1 MGPKPR
7 ITLENRAKA
16 VALSEEG
23 YSQRQ
28 IADRLGCSQK
38 SIDRTLRRHS
48 ATGSVQDKTIPG
60 RRRKTSRRE
69 NSLIVRKS
77 KADRFKTAP
86 QIKAELQ
93 IEHGVQVSASTI
105 QRRLRE
111 VGLLARKPCRKP
123 HLTLCHKRARLQF
136 SRVHRNWMQMQWSHV
151 IFSDES
157 KFMIHR
163 SDGRVYVRRMAS
175 EEFSDRCAQ
184 KIVKH
189 GGGGIM
195 MWGCIT
201 ANGVGLLWRV

>member
-7 ITLENRAKA
+7 ITLENRAK
-16 VALSEEG
+16 VIVLSEEG

-69 NSLIVRKS
+69 DSLIVRKL

-86 QIKAELQ
+86 QIKAELR

-105 QRRLRE
+105 QRWLRE
-111 VGLLARKPCRKP
+111 AGLFSRKPRRKP
-123 HLTLCHKRARLQF
+123 HLTLHHKRARLQF
-136 SRVHRNWMQMQWSHV
+136 ARVHRNWMQIQWSRV
-151 IFSDES
+151 IFNDES
-157 KFMIHR
+157 RFMIHR
-163 SDGRVYVRRMAS
+163 CDGRVYVRRMAS
-175 EEFSDRCAQ
+175 EEFSDRCVQ

-189 GGGGIM
+189 GGVGI
-195 MWGCIT
+195 
-201 ANGVGLLWRV
+201 